1 MPAAVDARV
10 EQIVR
15 RTRRTHRANLP
26 RRVPLKLLEGRGE
39 TPYDAAL
46 DRRAGRRGPGTWW
59 GALLGLAVVRL
70 VTTSG
75 RSHARIICGRAAGKR
90 VLTPPDCLLPK

>member
-39 TPYDAAL
+39 TPYDAPWT
-46 DRRAGRRGPGTWW
+46 GGPD
-59 GALLGLAVVRL
+59 GAAPAPGGARCGGSPS
-70 VTTSG
+70 SG
-75 RSHARIICGRAAGKR
+75 
-90 VLTPPDCLLPK
+90 